1 MRPVDVEE
9 VAAVAEGVREGD
21 RRGGRIDV
29 EREGVQRLAVV
40 LARAQAEHHQAALG
54 GLPVAEVGDVLDR
67 EAPLGPSGHGASEIS

>member
-1 MRPVDVEE
+1 MRPMDVEE

-54 GLPVAEVGDVLDR
+54 DLPVLEVGDVLDR
-67 EAPLGPSGHGASEIS
+67 EATPRSPGHGASAIS

>member
-21 RRGGRIDV
+21 RRSVRVNV
-29 EREGVQRLAVV
+29 EREGVERLAVV

-67 EAPLGPSGHGASEIS
+67 EAPLSPPGHGASSIS